1 MANYERIATRK
12 ARKYGLNP
20 RIFRRQIRQESGFQ
34 PHVVSPAGARGIAQI
49 MPATARS
56 WGVNPDN
63 PRQALDAA
71 ARHMA
76 QDVRRYGSYENALR
90 AYNAG
95 PGAIQASHGYAE
107 TNAYVRNILGGS
119 SPRATGRERG
129 GGGGG
134 GAGRRTGGDAG
145 TVRLGRPDLFN
156 FSRQTTFDKAGYEQA
171 ERRSMVARMLQR
183 SGRGNSSLFH
193 TGLLSTAT
201 PDPADFTGS
210 KLISSITR
218 GSNSRLIPGRPGTV
232 IGGSGGA
239 GVLTAKGRGRV
250 AIAAN
255 ADRPGVPTNRRV
267 IRFVRQVS
275 ALSGEALTISTGSRH
290 SRMTSSGNVS
300 DHWGGNA
307 ADIPASG
314 RNLIRVGRAALIA
327 AGMSPAQARKAK
339 GGIYNVRGGQIIFN
353 APDHYDHVHVNP
365 PDHLRR
371 VRARK
376 AGRRAE
382 KRLTG
387 R

>member
-1 MANYERIATRK
+1 MANYERIASRK

-107 TNAYVRNILGGS
+107 TNAYVRNILGGGS
-119 SPRATGRERG
+119 GRATGRERG
-129 GGGGG
+129 GGSG

-145 TVRLGRPDLFN
+145 TVRLGRPDIFN
-156 FSRQTTFDKAGYEQA
+156 FTRQTTFDKAGYEQA

-183 SGRGNSSLFH
+183 SGRGNSSLFR

-201 PDPADFTGS
+201 PDPADFSGS
-210 KLISSITR
+210 RLVSSIKR
-218 GSNSRLIPGRPGTV
+218 GSNSRLIPGRPGAPIT
-232 IGGSGGA
+232 GSGGA
-239 GVLTAKGRGRV
+239 GILMAKGRGRV
-250 AIAAN
+250 SIAAN
-255 ADRPGVPTNRRV
+255 ADRPGVPTNRQV
-267 IRFVRQVS
+267 IRFVQQVS
-275 ALSGEALTISTGSRH
+275 ALSGEPLTIGTGSRH
-290 SRMTSSGNVS
+290 KRITSAGYVS

-314 RNLIRVGRAALIA
+314 RNLIRLGRAALVA

-339 GGIYNVRGGQIIFN
+339 GGIYNLNGAQIIFN
-353 APDHYDHVHVNP
+353 AADHYDHLHVNP

-376 AGRRAE
+376 AGGVRRS
-382 KRLTG
+382 G
-387 R
+387 

>member
-1 MANYERIATRK
+1 MARNPVIREILRQGRRQP
-12 ARKYGLNP
+12 RKYVKAALETGRVESNFTNLP
-20 RIFRRQIRQESGFQ
+20 GGDADSVGWRQERASIYGGDMSIRRSVQRFYREAAQ
-34 PHVVSPAGARGIAQI
+34 HDAPGKPAWRVAADVQRPREDLRTRYRGARGEAEAI
-49 MPATARS
+49 M
-56 WGVNPDN
+56 
-63 PRQALDAA
+63 
-71 ARHMA
+71 
-76 QDVRRYGSYENALR
+76 
-90 AYNAG
+90 AG
-95 PGAIQASHGYAE
+95 KR
-107 TNAYVRNILGGS
+107 T
-119 SPRATGRERG
+119 
-129 GGGGG
+129 GGG
-134 GAGRRTGGDAG
+134 GAGRGTGGDMG

-210 KLISSITR
+210 KLVSSITR

-250 AIAAN
+250 SIAAN

-275 ALSGEALTISTGSRH
+275 ALSGEALTIGTGSRH
-290 SRMTSSGNVS
+290 SRLTTSGNVS

-314 RNLIRVGRAALIA
+314 RNLIRIGRAALIA